1 LVFEATDSDES
12 LSDVLPSMT
21 HVGATPGGLYV
32 HIPFCI
38 HKCDYCDFYSISD
51 LSLKTEFL
59 RALRTEIAAAEPEQ
73 LVFDTIYFGGGTPSI
88 LDPADVEGIL
98 DGIGSTFRLAG
109 PVEVTLEANP
119 GTVDAEGLKRFRKAG
134 VTRLNLGVQSFQ
146 EENLRC
152 LGRIHSAGQAREA
165 VAAAHRA
172 GFEEVGLDLIYA
184 LPGQTRADWA
194 AELES
199 ALAFEPQHIA
209 AYMLTVE
216 SGTPLDEAR
225 RCGRFRPAAEETAAE
240 LFLATS
246 EMLSGRG
253 YRHYEISNFA
263 RCAAG
268 GRDPRISRHNS
279 KYWNHAPYLGFG
291 PAAHSF
297 LPPRRFWNHR
307 DVRRY
312 IDDVRAGRRPLA
324 GAETLSVEQQM
335 LEAVLLGMRTAAG
348 IDLDGFKSRFGRD
361 FQRLCGPA
369 AQNLAGC
376 GLLTLDTGR
385 CAPTRQGMLYL
396 NSVVAALTDSPA
408 FMDT

>member
-1 LVFEATDSDES
+1 MAYVSD
-12 LSDVLPSMT
+12 
-21 HVGATPGGLYV
+21 TPGGLYV
-32 HIPFCI
+32 HIPFCV
-38 HKCDYCDFYSISD
+38 HKCVYCDFYSISD

-59 RALRTEIAAAEPEQ
+59 RALSAEIAAAAAEQ
-73 LVFDTIYFGGGTPSI
+73 LVFDTIYFGGGTPSV

-98 DGIGSTFRLAG
+98 DGIGSKFRLAG

-119 GTVDAEGLKRFRKAG
+119 GTVDFERLKRFRKAG
-134 VTRLNLGVQSFQ
+134 VTRLNLGVQSFR
-146 EENLRC
+146 EENLRR
-152 LGRIHSAGQAREA
+152 LGRIHSAGQAHEA
-165 VAAAHRA
+165 VAAARRA

-184 LPGQTRADWA
+184 LPGQARADWA

-199 ALAFEPQHIA
+199 ALAFEPEHIA

-216 SGTPLDEAR
+216 PGTPLAEAQ
-225 RCGRFRPAAEETAAE
+225 RCGRFRPASEETAAE
-240 LFLATS
+240 LFLTTS
-246 EMLSGRG
+246 EMLSDRG

-268 GRDPRISRHNS
+268 SRDPRISRHNS
-279 KYWNHAPYLGFG
+279 KYWSHAPYLGFG

-335 LEAVLLGMRTAAG
+335 LEAVLLEMRTAAG
-348 IDLDGFKSRFGRD
+348 IDLDGFKARFGMD
-361 FQRLCGPA
+361 FRRLCGPA
-369 AQNLAGC
+369 ADELTKH
-376 GLLTLDTGR
+376 GLVTLNRER

-408 FMDT
+408 IMDP